1 MEFETISR
9 LVTSFAALLILVSCS
24 STEPIPD
31 TNWGKWGAEDQIG
44 TLNYITPG
52 VTVQAAGV
60 VESGHV
66 YSLAIPLTDY
76 QPARGP
82 RIQHFMLSTAQ
93 GTDSRPHWI
102 GDSLSLPTHGTTH
115 WDGLGHVFGEGQLY
129 NGHDARTNLTS
140 AGALK
145 NGVHLAADSLVSR
158 GVLLDV
164 ARYKQVERLPAGYVI
179 TGEDLQATARQQN
192 LLLRRGDV
200 VLIRTGWLSQ
210 FLGENAEPF
219 WSFSWTEDQV
229 RDEPGIGWEVSQWL
243 KEIEAAAVAVDNLS
257 VEAVPT
263 EAGAGERTGLPE
275 FDWPVHYE
283 LIRNQGMM
291 LGALF
296 QLDELAAACARD
308 GRYDFLFV
316 GPPYRLTHGT
326 GSPVNPLAIR

>member
-1 MEFETISR
+1 MSR
-9 LVTSFAALLILVSCS
+9 LVTFFAALLILVSCGS
-24 STEPIPD
+24 SPTDPD

-44 TLNYITPG
+44 TLNYITPE
-52 VTVQAAGV
+52 VTVQAAAA
-60 VESGHV
+60 VESGQV
-66 YSLAIPLTDY
+66 YSLAIPLEDY

-82 RIQHFMLSTAQ
+82 RLQHLMLSTAQ

-102 GDSLSLPTHGTTH
+102 GDTLSLPTHGTTH
-115 WDGLGHVFGEGQLY
+115 WDGLGHVFGEGRLY
-129 NGHDARTNLTS
+129 NGHDAQTNLTS

-145 NGVHLAADSLVSR
+145 NGIHLAAENLVSR

-164 ARYKQVERLPAGYVI
+164 ARFKQVERLDPGYVI
-179 TGEDLQATARQQN
+179 TAEDLQQTARQQN
-192 LLLRRGDV
+192 LMLRPGDV
-200 VLIRTGWLSQ
+200 VLVRTGWLGQ
-210 FLGENAEPF
+210 FFEEGAEPF
-219 WSFSWTEDQV
+219 WSFSWMEDQI
-229 RDEPGIGWEVSQWL
+229 RDEPGIGWGVSQWL

-263 EAGAGERTGLPE
+263 EAGAGEKIGHPE
-275 FDWPVHYE
+275 FEWPVHYE

-308 GRYDFLFV
+308 GKYDFLFV
-316 GPPYRLTHGT
+316 GSPYRLTHGT

>member
-1 MEFETISR
+1 MSK
-9 LVTSFAALLILVSCS
+9 LVTSFPALLVLVSCS
-24 STEPIPD
+24 STPTVPD

-44 TLNYITPG
+44 TLNYITPE

-60 VESGHV
+60 VESGQV
-66 YSLAIPLTDY
+66 YSLAIPLGDY

-82 RIQHFMLSTAQ
+82 RLQHFMLSTAQ
-93 GTDSRPHWI
+93 GTDARPHWI
-102 GDSLSLPTHGTTH
+102 GDFLSLPTHGTTH
-115 WDGLGHVFGEGQLY
+115 WDGLGHIFGEGRLY
-129 NGHDARTNLTS
+129 NGHDAQTNLTS

-145 NGVHLAADSLVSR
+145 NGIHLAADNLVSR

-164 ARYKQVERLPAGYVI
+164 ARYKQVNRLEAGYVI
-179 TGEDLQATARQQN
+179 TGDDLRATASQQN
-192 LLLRRGDV
+192 LRLRRGDV
-200 VLIRTGWLSQ
+200 VLIRSGWLGQ
-210 FLGENAEPF
+210 FLGENAEAF

-229 RDEPGIGWEVSQWL
+229 RDEPGIGWGVSQWL

-263 EAGAGERTGLPE
+263 EAAAGEKAGHPE

-296 QLDELAAACARD
+296 HLDELAESCSRD
-308 GRYDFLFV
+308 GRYDFLFA

>member
-1 MEFETISR
+1 MSR
-9 LVTSFAALLILVSCS
+9 PVNILAAFLMLVSCGS
-24 STEPIPD
+24 PPTGPD

-44 TLNYITPG
+44 TLNYITPE

-60 VESGHV
+60 VESGQV

-82 RIQHFMLSTAQ
+82 RLQHFMLSTAQ

-102 GDSLSLPTHGTTH
+102 GDSLSIPTHGTTH
-115 WDGLGHVFGEGQLY
+115 WAGLGHVFGEDQLY
-129 NGHDARTNLTS
+129 NGHDARTNLTA

-145 NGVHLAADSLVSR
+145 NGVHLAASSLVSR
-158 GVLLDV
+158 GVLLDL
-164 ARYKQVERLPAGYVI
+164 ARYKQVARLDPGYVI
-179 TGEDLQATARQQN
+179 TGEDVRETARKQN
-192 LLLRRGDV
+192 LALRPGDV
-200 VLIRTGWLSQ
+200 VLIRTGWLGQ

-263 EAGAGERTGLPE
+263 EAAAREKAGHPDFE
-275 FDWPVHYE
+275 WPVHYE

-296 QLDELAAACARD
+296 QLDELAQACAGD